1 MNGEKLFDAIGG
13 IDEELVAQAE
23 KTDLKAARPRRRLWY
38 AAAAVLA
45 VAAAITAVLWP
56 AGSPVIVNDVTLEKP
71 DQSLVPAPRSTE
83 AAAFVISDV
92 QYPFMPQRP
101 LEAETGSG
109 TLTQQDK
116 EKLTAW
122 RDSLSTL
129 WLSNA
134 DVEKFSRF
142 DKKIVTQL
150 LTDLDQ
156 TNPMCSPADMYV
168 ALSMLAECASGSTR
182 AQILSLLGSS
192 GVKELRDT
200 AFDLW
205 HSVYVDDGFSKA
217 LLSSSIWLRDD
228 EAFNTKYNTETLKI
242 LADYYK
248 TTSFKGKMGSKEYSK
263 AMSAWVSDQTAGL
276 LNMDDRPLNEM
287 TAAALVSTVYF
298 KANWQKQ
305 FFENQTKQGVF
316 HAKDAD
322 VSVPFMHRID
332 SDRYYYSDDFGA
344 VALGLESQAT
354 MWLVLPDKG
363 VSPLDVLKKGEVF
376 DLISDKYAWQNASS
390 VMIDLYIPSFDVSSS
405 GSLIESLKALGITYA
420 FDKNKA
426 DFSALAQSSV
436 SIYIS
441 EAEHDVRVKVDEKG
455 VEAAAYVDF
464 RLPYGAEPPSDKT
477 EFRLDRPFLFFITNK
492 ENVLLFAG
500 IVNEP

>member
-56 AGSPVIVNDVTLEKP
+56 AGSPVIVNDVPLEKP
-71 DQSLVPAPRSTE
+71 DQSLVPAPRSAE

-101 LEAETGSG
+101 V
-109 TLTQQDK
+109 
-116 EKLTAW
+116 
-122 RDSLSTL
+122 

-142 DKKIVTQL
+142 DKKTVTQL
-150 LTDLDQ
+150 LTDPDQ

-376 DLISDKYAWQNASS
+376 DLISDKFAWQNASS

-464 RLPYGAEPPSDKT
+464 RLPYGAEPPSDKI

>member
-56 AGSPVIVNDVTLEKP
+56 AGSPVIVNDVPLEKP
-71 DQSLVPAPRSTE
+71 DQSLVPAPRSAE

-101 LEAETGSG
+101 V
-109 TLTQQDK
+109 
-116 EKLTAW
+116 
-122 RDSLSTL
+122 

-134 DVEKFSRF
+134 DVDKFSRF
-142 DKKIVTQL
+142 DKKTVTQL
-150 LTDLDQ
+150 LTDSDQ

-263 AMSAWVSDQTAGL
+263 ARYTLKQTGRNSSLKTRQSKECFMPRTRMSACLSCTG
-276 LNMDDRPLNEM
+276 
-287 TAAALVSTVYF
+287 
-298 KANWQKQ
+298 
-305 FFENQTKQGVF
+305 
-316 HAKDAD
+316 
-322 VSVPFMHRID
+322 
-332 SDRYYYSDDFGA
+332 
-344 VALGLESQAT
+344 
-354 MWLVLPDKG
+354 
-363 VSPLDVLKKGEVF
+363 
-376 DLISDKYAWQNASS
+376 
-390 VMIDLYIPSFDVSSS
+390 
-405 GSLIESLKALGITYA
+405 
-420 FDKNKA
+420 
-426 DFSALAQSSV
+426 
-436 SIYIS
+436 
-441 EAEHDVRVKVDEKG
+441 
-455 VEAAAYVDF
+455 
-464 RLPYGAEPPSDKT
+464 
-477 EFRLDRPFLFFITNK
+477 
-492 ENVLLFAG
+492 
-500 IVNEP
+500 